1 MNAGISMEVLG
12 NLLEKSKI
20 VTKIKINN
28 LTGSG
33 LLCKIPFPDEKNII
47 PMLVTCNHILKN
59 EDITQG
65 KMISFTLDNDK
76 KAFEI
81 LIDESRKIYSN
92 EEYDITML
100 EIRLSDGLNIETFLE
115 IDENIFSKNSNE
127 IIKNELVFLL
137 SYPKG
142 ENLSISNGL
151 IKDIEENGYTIHHL
165 CDTCQ
170 GCAGGPILNQ
180 NLKVIA
186 IHVGYYKN
194 KNFNIGTFLK
204 KPIEDFIKQKNNK

>member
-100 EIRLSDGLNIETFLE
+100 EIRQSDGLNIETFLE

-127 IIKNELVFLL
+127 IIKNELVSLL

-142 ENLSISNGL
+142 ENLSISNGI
-151 IKDIEENGYTIHHL
+151 IKGIEENGYTIHHL
-165 CDTCQ
+165 CNTCQ

-194 KNFNIGTFLK
+194 KNYNIGTFLK

>member
-1 MNAGISMEVLG
+1 MINGISMNVLE

-33 LLCKIPFPDEKNII
+33 FLCKIPFPDEKNII
-47 PMLVTCNHILKN
+47 PMLVTSNHILKK

-65 KMISFTLDNDK
+65 KSFSFTLDNDK
-76 KAFEI
+76 KAVKI

-100 EIRLSDGLNIETFLE
+100 EIRQSDGLDIERFLE
-115 IDENIFSKNSNE
+115 IEENIFSQNSNE
-127 IIKNELVFLL
+127 KIKNELVYLL

-142 ENLSISNGL
+142 EKLLISNGI
-151 IKDIEENGYTIHHL
+151 IKSIEENGYTIHHL
-165 CDTCQ
+165 CSTCQ
-170 GCAGGPILNQ
+170 GCAGCPILNT
-180 NLKVIA
+180 NNKVIA
-186 IHVGYYKN
+186 IHVGAHKTKN
-194 KNFNIGTFLK
+194 YNIGTFLK
-204 KPIEDFIKQKNNK
+204 KPIEDFNK